1 MKTNMSNRDKTLLTA
16 MFIIVIV
23 VSIGYWGILPQVK
36 QYNALAEKIDKE
48 ESTRKLNQQKLT
60 NLIFVEDSVTEYEEK
75 IAERKD
81 EFFDMMTSS
90 EVDRMMTQMALAEDL
105 DIYSLSF
112 NMPTKPTERLAY
124 KNSELYVIQQQQIA
138 EYQKASDDLDED
150 DDDEDEDEDSDSK
163 DSKSGKSSKKSSMD
177 ITDQVFPDEDG
188 YQPNTDIYAVPV
200 TITVGGDVEDLTAF
214 IEDVMALEKRSLL
227 KSYAWGEY
235 REIIKRDAD
244 GKIISA
250 KEATGNISEKT
261 VIEDGVTVEIVTKKS
276 LTLSVELYM
285 CDTSMV
291 DAATETDA
299 ESADLADE

>member
-1 MKTNMSNRDKTLLTA
+1 MKTNMSGKDKTLLTV

-36 QYNALAEKIDKE
+36 KYNALEEKIDKE
-48 ESTRKLNQQKLT
+48 VSTRKLNQQKIT
-60 NLIFVEDSVTEYEEK
+60 NLVFVEDSANEYEEK
-75 IAERKD
+75 IAERKG
-81 EFFDMMTSS
+81 EFFDIMTSS
-90 EVDRMMTQMALAEDL
+90 EVDRMMTEMALADDL
-105 DIYSLSF
+105 DIYDLRF

-124 KNSELYVIQQQQIA
+124 QNSELYQIQLQQIA
-138 EYQKASDDLDED
+138 DYDDALDA
-150 DDDEDEDEDSDSK
+150 DEDEEEEEDDETDSK
-163 DSKSGKSSKKSSMD
+163 DSGKKGSKSSKKSEVD
-177 ITDQVFPDEDG
+177 ITDEVFPDEDG

-235 REIIKRDAD
+235 REIIKRDAE
-244 GKIISA
+244 GRIISA

-299 ESADLADE
+299 ESTDLADE